1 MPLEENFIP
10 MTEYKSPKGNNYPVM
25 ANGRI
30 DFSKISGDLQ
40 LPYLVEIQTESYQWF
55 LDKGLDEV
63 LRECFPIANY
73 SNTLFIE
80 YVSCRLE
87 EPAHTPLECKAADL
101 NYSSKLKVK
110 LRLRF
115 KNSGEIKEAEV
126 FMGNLPRMTESGTFI
141 VNGAERVIVS
151 QIVRSPGAYFQDA
164 IDKSGVHLYN
174 GEIIPNRGTWLQFE
188 SDAKS
193 HLYYTRV
200 DRQPRKM
207 PATIL
212 LKALGLDEKTIYEL
226 FGKTEAMEGTL
237 AKDGVKN
244 SGEALAEI
252 FKKLKPGE
260 PITAEGVVNFM
271 IQKFF
276 DEKRYDLGRAG
287 RFKYRQKLGIY
298 NRLPGRLLAEN
309 LVSADGEIRFP
320 KGHLLT
326 KEDVQ
331 ALRDEE
337 FFEAGAHARKLSVNE
352 KVDDNSIV
360 NIVKVHAF
368 DKESEPVVNIIGNDL
383 NCTLQ
388 RISASDMVATFSYFL
403 NLMDGIGNYD
413 DIDHLGNRRV
423 RCVGELLQG
432 QFRVG
437 LTKMS
442 KTVQQ
447 KMSISDMES
456 VTPQSLINTRPLE
469 SAIREFFAVSKLS
482 QYMDQVNPLAE
493 LTHKRRI
500 SALGPG
506 GLTRDRASMEVR
518 DVHYTHYGRICPIE
532 SPEGQNIGLINN
544 LCTYAKISQ
553 YGFIM
558 TPYRLVYHIGGKNYV
573 SRTRTEYLS
582 ADDERGHY
590 IAEANIELAEPV
602 SLKSIDPKADFD
614 DEVYLIKDDEIVTR
628 HDDDNVMVSPALV
641 DYVDV
646 SPKQVISIAAAC
658 IPFLAHDD
666 ATRALMGAN
675 MQRQALPLLR
685 PSIPY
690 VGTGM
695 EKLIA
700 RDSGLAVIAE
710 KPGVV
715 KSVDSQTIVIKED
728 GNKEPHVYQLLK
740 FDRSNQGSCINQTPI
755 VHAGDKVKAGDIIAD
770 GPAMRNGELALGQN
784 ILIAYMTWNGYNY
797 EDAVVMSERMVKDDV
812 FTSIHIER
820 HTCECRATKLGPEEI
835 TRDIPNVSEEA
846 KAFLDENGIIVPGAE
861 VKEGDILV
869 GKVTPKGVTEP
880 TPEEKLLMAIF
891 AEKTKEGKDASLRVP
906 HGGGGVVRAVK
917 IFSREHKDQLPY
929 GVNLA
934 IHVYIV
940 QKRKISE
947 GDKMSGRHGNKGVIS
962 KILPVEDMPFLADGT
977 PIDILL
983 SPMGVPS
990 RMNIGQIFEVHLG
1003 LACRKLGMRVATPAF
1018 DGVSNE
1024 EVQAIMAKAGLSPDG
1039 KTVLYDGRTG
1049 ERYAERIAV
1058 GVQYMIKLV
1067 HMVDDKLHARATGP
1081 YALITQQ
1088 PLGGKA
1094 QNGGQRFGEMEVWA
1108 LEAYGA
1114 AHTLQEML
1122 TIKSDDRVGRRKA
1135 YEAIIKGN
1143 PIPTPGMPEA
1153 FKVFLKELKGL
1164 GLNAKLYDKEDRV
1177 IDMDE
1182 LARVSLIE
1190 ERKTNSAIRS
1200 AVSPRPEEEAP
1211 VETSLEEST
1220 DLAAEEGL
1228 TIQSI
1233 GSHSDD

>member
-1 MPLEENFIP
+1 MALEENFIP
-10 MTEYKSPKGNNYPVM
+10 MTDYKNPEGKPYPVGV
-25 ANGRI
+25 NGRL
-30 DFSKISGDLQ
+30 DFSKISGSLN
-40 LPYLVEIQTESYQWF
+40 LPYLVEIQTDSYDWF
-55 LDKGLDEV
+55 LEKGLDEV
-63 LRECFPIANY
+63 LRESFPIANN
-73 SNTLFIE
+73 SGTVFID

-87 EPAHTPLECKAADL
+87 EPKHTPMQCKAADL
-101 NYSSKLKVK
+101 NYASKLRAT
-110 LRLRF
+110 LRVRF
-115 KNSGEIKEAEV
+115 KNTGEIKEGEV
-126 FMGNLPRMTESGTFI
+126 FMGDLPRMTESGTFI
-141 VNGAERVIVS
+141 INGAERVIVS
-151 QIVRSPGAYFQDA
+151 QILRSPGAYFKDTV
-164 IDKSGVHLYN
+164 DKSGIHLYS
-174 GEIIPNRGTWLQFE
+174 GEVNPYRGTWLQFE
-188 SDAKS
+188 SDAKNI
-193 HLYYTRV
+193 LYCYI
-200 DRQPRKM
+200 DRNTRKM

-212 LKALGLDEKTIYEL
+212 FKALGIDDTKVLLSL
-226 FGKTEAMEGTL
+226 FGDTEQIRNTL
-237 AKDGVKN
+237 AKDGVD
-244 SGEALAEI
+244 SSERALAEI
-252 FKKLKPGE
+252 FRKLKPGE
-260 PITAEGVVNFM
+260 PPTHEGFINF
-271 IQKFF
+271 IVQKFF
-276 DEKRYDLGRAG
+276 DEKRYNLGRAG
-287 RFKYRQKLGIY
+287 RFKYAQKLGIY
-298 NRLPGRLLAEN
+298 NRLPGRVLAEN
-309 LVSADGEIRFP
+309 LVSAEGEIRFP
-320 KGHLLT
+320 KGHTLT
-326 KEDVQ
+326 PEDVQ

-337 FFEAGAHARKLSVNE
+337 FFENGAHRKSLKVNT
-352 KVDDNSIV
+352 SIDTNADV
-360 NIVKVHAF
+360 TIVKAYAH
-368 DKESEPVVNIIGNDL
+368 DKVGERVVAIVGNDL

-388 RISASDMVATFSYFL
+388 RITIADMVAGFSYYL
-403 NLMDGIGNYD
+403 NIMDGIGDTD

-423 RCVGELLQG
+423 RCVGELLKE
-432 QFRVG
+432 QFRDG
-437 LTKMS
+437 LNKMA

-447 KMSISDMES
+447 KMSISDVDS
-456 VTPQSLINTRPLE
+456 ITLKNIINIRPLV
-469 SAIREFFAVSKLS
+469 SSIREFFAVSKLS

-506 GLTRDRASMEVR
+506 GLTRERASMEVR

-544 LCTYAKISQ
+544 LCTYAKISK

-558 TPYRLVYHIGGKNYV
+558 TPYRLVYHINGKTYV
-573 SRTRTEYLS
+573 SQTKTEYLS

-590 IAEANIELAEPV
+590 IAEANLHLTDPFK
-602 SLKSIDPKADFD
+602 LQTIDPSADP
-614 DEVYLIKDDEIVTR
+614 DELVSELTDAEIVVR
-628 HDDDNVMVSPALV
+628 HDDDNIMVVPGKV

-695 EKLIA
+695 EKVVA
-700 RDSGLAVIAE
+700 RDSGLAVTAI
-710 KPGVV
+710 KDGVV
-715 KSVDSQTIVIKED
+715 KSVDSSTIVVKE
-728 GNKEPHVYQLLK
+728 GKELRTYNLLK

-755 VHAGDKVKAGDIIAD
+755 VHAGDSIVAGQIIAD
-770 GPAMRNGELALGQN
+770 GPAMKNGELALGQN
-784 ILIAYMTWNGYNY
+784 VLIAYMTWNGYNY

-820 HTCECRATKLGPEEI
+820 HICECRETKIGPEEI
-835 TRDIPNVSEEA
+835 TREIPNVREDL
-846 KAFLDENGIIVPGAE
+846 KAFLDEQGIIVPGAE
-861 VKEGDILV
+861 VREGDILV
-869 GKVTPKGVTEP
+869 GKVTPKAATDP
-880 TPEEKLLMAIF
+880 TPVEKLLAAVF
-891 AEKTKEGKDASLRVP
+891 AKKTEEGKDASLRVP
-906 HGGGGVVRAVK
+906 HGGGGIVHAVK
-917 IFSREHKDQLPY
+917 IFSRKNKDQLPP
-929 GVNLA
+929 GVNMA
-934 IHVYIV
+934 VHVYIV

-1018 DGVSNE
+1018 DGVSNQ
-1024 EVQAIMAKAGLSPDG
+1024 EVIDIMEKAGISSDG

-1067 HMVDDKLHARATGP
+1067 HMVDDKLHARAIGP

-1114 AHTLQEML
+1114 AHALQEML

-1135 YEAIIKGN
+1135 YEAIIRGN
-1143 PIPTPGMPEA
+1143 PIPRPGMPEA
-1153 FKVFLKELKGL
+1153 FKVLLKELKGL
-1164 GLNAKLYDKEDRV
+1164 GLNAKLYDHEDNV

-1182 LARVSLIE
+1182 LARASLIE
-1190 ERKTNSAIRS
+1190 ERKVNSAIRS
-1200 AVSPRPEEEAP
+1200 ALTPKEEEFVP
-1211 VETSLEEST
+1211 SLEE
-1220 DLAAEEGL
+1220 AAAQVEEEGL
-1228 TIQSI
+1228 SVGTL
-1233 GSHSDD
+1233 GARSDD

>member
-1 MPLEENFIP
+1 MPLEKNFIP
-10 MTEYKSPKGNNYPVM
+10 MTDYKDPEGKPYPVGV
-25 ANGRI
+25 NGRL
-30 DFSKISGDLQ
+30 DFSKISGRLD
-40 LPYLVEIQTESYQWF
+40 LPYLVEIQTESYKWF
-55 LDKGLDEV
+55 LEKGLDEV

-73 SNTLFIE
+73 SNTLFID

-87 EPAHTPLECKAADL
+87 EPKHDPMQCKAADL
-101 NYSSKLKVK
+101 NYSSKLKVT

-126 FMGNLPRMTESGTFI
+126 FMGDLPRMTESGTFI
-141 VNGAERVIVS
+141 INGAERVIVS
-151 QIVRSPGAYFQDA
+151 QIVRSPGAYFDESV
-164 IDKSGVHLYN
+164 DKSGVHVYN

-188 SDAKS
+188 TDAKNA
-193 HLYYTRV
+193 LFCRV

-212 LKALGLDEKTIYEL
+212 LKALGLETEKVIYDL
-226 FGKTEAMEGTL
+226 FGETEAMKSTL
-237 AKDGVKN
+237 EKDGVEN
-244 SGEALAEI
+244 GEAALIEI
-252 FKKLKPGE
+252 FRKLKPGE
-260 PITAEGVVNFM
+260 PITAEGIVNF
-271 IQKFF
+271 IVQKFF
-276 DEKRYDLGRAG
+276 DDKRYDLGRAG
-287 RFKYRQKLGIY
+287 RFKYLQKLGIY
-298 NRLPGRLLAEN
+298 NRLPGRVLAEN
-309 LVSADGEIRFP
+309 LISADGEIRFP
-320 KGHLLT
+320 KGHTLT
-326 KEDVQ
+326 EEDVQ

-337 FFEAGAHARKLSVNE
+337 FFEAGAHRVTLKTNQKIDTHS
-352 KVDDNSIV
+352 DV
-360 NIVKVHAF
+360 NIVKVFAH
-368 DKESEPVVNIIGNDL
+368 DKATENPVNIIGTDL
-383 NCTLQ
+383 NCMIN
-388 RISASDMVATFSYFL
+388 RITISDMVACFSYVL
-403 NLMDGIGNYD
+403 NIMDGIGDTD

-456 VTPQSLINTRPLE
+456 VTPQSLINIRPLT
-469 SAIREFFAVSKLS
+469 SSIREFFAVSKLS

-544 LCTYAKISQ
+544 LCTYAKISK

-558 TPYRLVYHIGGKNYV
+558 TPYRLVYHIGGKTYV
-573 SRTRTEYLS
+573 SQTKTDYLS

-590 IAEANIELAEPV
+590 IAEANVKLA
-602 SLKSIDPKADFD
+602 DPIKLCTVDPQADP
-614 DEVYLIKDDEIVTR
+614 DEIVSEILDEESVVR
-628 HDDDNVMVSPALV
+628 HDDDNILVPRDIV

-685 PSIPY
+685 PSVPY

-695 EKLIA
+695 ERLVA
-700 RDSGLAVIAE
+700 RDSGLAVIARAD
-710 KPGVV
+710 GVV
-715 KSVDSQTIVIKED
+715 KSVDSATIVVKEA
-728 GNKEPHVYQLLK
+728 KETYTYQLLK
-740 FDRSNQGSCINQTPI
+740 FDRSNQGSCINQNPI
-755 VHAGDKVKAGDIIAD
+755 VHAGDKVVAGQIIAD

-784 ILIAYMTWNGYNY
+784 VLIAYMTWNGYNY

-820 HTCECRATKLGPEEI
+820 HTCECRETKLGPEEI
-835 TRDIPNVSEEA
+835 TRDVPNVSEEA

-869 GKVTPKGVTEP
+869 GKVTPKGQTEP

-906 HGGGGVVRAVK
+906 HGGGGIVHAVK
-917 IFSREHKDQLPY
+917 IFSRKNKDQLPP
-929 GVNLA
+929 GVNIA

-1018 DGVSNE
+1018 DGVSND
-1024 EVQAIMAKAGLSPDG
+1024 EVFDIMRKAGISADG

-1049 ERYAERIAV
+1049 ERFAERIAV

-1143 PIPTPGMPEA
+1143 PIPRPSIPEA

-1164 GLNAKLYDKEDRV
+1164 GLNAKLYDNNDSV

-1182 LARVSLIE
+1182 LARASLIE
-1190 ERKTNSAIRS
+1190 ERKVNSAIRS
-1200 AVSPRPEEEAP
+1200 AMSPKDDDLPDTLP
-1211 VETSLEEST
+1211 VDEV
-1220 DLAAEEGL
+1220 AAVEEEGL
-1228 TIQSI
+1228 SVRAT
-1233 GSHSDD
+1233 GSLSGDVD

>member
-1 MPLEENFIP
+1 MPQEENFTP
-10 MTEYKSPKGNNYPVM
+10 MTDYLDPNGKPYPVGI
-25 ANGRI
+25 NGRL
-30 DFSKISGDLQ
+30 DFSKISGRLD
-40 LPYLVEIQTESYQWF
+40 LPYLVEIQTESYKWF
-55 LDKGLDEV
+55 LEKGLDEV
-63 LRECFPIANY
+63 LRESFPIANY
-73 SNTLFIE
+73 SGTLFID

-87 EPAHTPLECKAADL
+87 EPKHDPMQCKAADL
-101 NYSSKLKVK
+101 NYSSKLKVT

-126 FMGNLPRMTESGTFI
+126 FMGDLPRMTESGTFI
-141 VNGAERVIVS
+141 INGAERVIVS
-151 QIVRSPGAYFQDA
+151 QIVRSPGAYFEDTL
-164 IDKSGVHLYN
+164 DKSGVHLYN

-188 SDAKS
+188 SDAKGL
-193 HLYYTRV
+193 LYCRV

-207 PATIL
+207 AATIL
-212 LKALGLDEKTIYEL
+212 LKALGLDDEKTLLDL
-226 FGKTEAMEGTL
+226 FGDTEAMKATI
-237 AKDGVKN
+237 AKDGVRN
-244 SGEALAEI
+244 GEEALVEI

-260 PITAEGVVNFM
+260 PITAEGIVNFLV
-271 IQKFF
+271 QKFF

-287 RFKYRQKLGIY
+287 RFKYLQKLGIY
-298 NRLPGRLLAEN
+298 NRLVGRVLAEN
-309 LVSADGEIRFP
+309 LISAEGEIRFP
-320 KGHLLT
+320 SGHVLT

-337 FFEAGAHARKLSVNE
+337 FFENGAHKKNLKINKKIDEHATVS
-352 KVDDNSIV
+352 
-360 NIVKVHAF
+360 IVKVHAF
-368 DKESEPVVNIIGNDL
+368 DKPSERVVNIIGTDL
-383 NCTLQ
+383 NSTLN
-388 RISASDMVATFSYFL
+388 RITISDMVACFSYFV
-403 NLMDGIGNYD
+403 NIMDGIGETD

-456 VTPQSLINTRPLE
+456 VTPQSLINIRPLT
-469 SAIREFFAVSKLS
+469 SSIREFFAVSKLS

-558 TPYRLVYHIGGKNYV
+558 TPYRLVYHINGKSYV
-573 SRTRTEYLS
+573 SQTRTEYLS
-582 ADDERGHY
+582 ADDERGHH
-590 IAEANIELAEPV
+590 IAEANIHLGEPFR
-602 SLKSIDPKADFD
+602 LNTIDPSAPE
-614 DEVYLIKDDEIVTR
+614 DEFVSEMTDPEIVCR
-628 HDDDNVMVSPALV
+628 HDDDNVLV
-641 DYVDV
+641 PPELADYVDV

-685 PSIPY
+685 PSVPY

-695 EKLIA
+695 EQLVA
-700 RDSGLAVIAE
+700 RDSGLAVIAA
-710 KPGVV
+710 KDGVV
-715 KSVDSQTIVIKED
+715 KSVDSATIVVKE
-728 GNKEPHVYQLLK
+728 GKETRTYNLLK

-755 VHAGDKVKAGDIIAD
+755 VHAGDKVVAGQVIAD

-820 HTCECRATKLGPEEI
+820 YTCECRETKLGPEEI
-835 TRDIPNVSEEA
+835 TRDVPNVSEEA
-846 KAFLDENGIIVPGAE
+846 KTFLDEDGIIIPGAE

-869 GKVTPKGVTEP
+869 GKVTPKGQTEP

-906 HGGGGVVRAVK
+906 HGGGGIVRAVK
-917 IFSREHKDQLPY
+917 IFSRKNKDQLPP
-929 GVNLA
+929 GVSVA

-977 PIDILL
+977 PIDVLL

-1018 DGVSNE
+1018 DGVSNQ
-1024 EVQAIMAKAGLSPDG
+1024 EVFDIMKKAGISADG

-1114 AHTLQEML
+1114 AHVLQEML

-1143 PIPTPGMPEA
+1143 PIPRPGIPEA

-1164 GLNAKLYDKEDRV
+1164 GLNARLYDKADNV
-1177 IDMDE
+1177 IDMDK
-1182 LARVSLIE
+1182 LARSALIE

-1200 AVSPRPEEEAP
+1200 AMSPKEDDLPDVSPIDDAEA
-1211 VETSLEEST
+1211 L
-1220 DLAAEEGL
+1220 AEEGL
-1228 TIQSI
+1228 SVRAT
-1233 GSHSDD
+1233 GSLSGDAE

>member
-10 MTEYKSPKGNNYPVM
+10 LTDYKDPEGKPYPVGV
-25 ANGRI
+25 NGRL
-30 DFSKISGDLQ
+30 DFSKISGRLD
-40 LPYLVEIQTESYQWF
+40 LPYLVEIQTQSYAWF
-55 LDKGLDEV
+55 LEKGLDEV

-73 SNTLFIE
+73 SNTLFID

-87 EPAHTPLECKAADL
+87 EPKHNPMECKAADL
-101 NYSSKLKVK
+101 NYSSKLKVT

-126 FMGNLPRMTESGTFI
+126 FMGDLPRMTESGTFI
-141 VNGAERVIVS
+141 INGAERVIVS
-151 QIVRSPGAYFQDA
+151 QIVRSPGAYFEESV
-164 IDKSGVHLYN
+164 DKSGVHVYN

-188 SDAKS
+188 TDAKNG
-193 HLYYTRV
+193 LYCRV

-207 PATIL
+207 AATIL
-212 LKALGLDEKTIYEL
+212 LKALGLDDEKTLFSL
-226 FGKTEAMEGTL
+226 FGETEAMKNTL
-237 AKDGVKN
+237 AKDGVN
-244 SGEALAEI
+244 NGEAALIEI

-260 PITAEGVVNFM
+260 PITAEGIVNFLV
-271 IQKFF
+271 QKFF
-276 DEKRYDLGRAG
+276 DDKRYDLGRAG
-287 RFKYRQKLGIY
+287 RFKYLQKLGIY
-298 NRLPGRLLAEN
+298 NRLPGRVLAEP
-309 LVSADGEIRFP
+309 LISADGEIRFP
-320 KGHLLT
+320 KGHTLS

-337 FFEAGAHARKLSVNE
+337 FFEAGAHKKTLKVN
-352 KVDDNSIV
+352 KKIDDHSDV
-360 NIVKVHAF
+360 NIVKVYAH
-368 DKESEPVVNIIGNDL
+368 DKTSEPVVNIIGTDL
-383 NCTLQ
+383 NCMIN
-388 RISASDMVATFSYFL
+388 RITISDMVACFSYFL
-403 NLMDGIGNYD
+403 NVMDGIGSTD

-447 KMSISDMES
+447 KMSITDMES
-456 VTPQSLINTRPLE
+456 VTPQSLINIRPLT
-469 SAIREFFAVSKLS
+469 SSIREFFAVSKLS

-558 TPYRLVYHIGGKNYV
+558 TPYRLVYHIQGKTYV
-573 SRTRTEYLS
+573 SQTKTDYLS

-590 IAEANIELAEPV
+590 IAEANIKLADPIK
-602 SLKSIDPKADFD
+602 LASIDPNADPEEVVSELL
-614 DEVYLIKDDEIVTR
+614 DEEIVTR
-628 HDDDNVMVSPALV
+628 HDDDNVMVIRDLV

-695 EKLIA
+695 EQLVA
-700 RDSGLAVIAE
+700 RDSGLAVIAT
-710 KPGVV
+710 KDGVV
-715 KSVDSQTIVIKED
+715 KSIDSSTIVVKE
-728 GNKEPHVYQLLK
+728 GKENHTYKLVK
-740 FDRSNQGSCINQTPI
+740 FDRSNNGSCINQTPI
-755 VHAGDKVKAGDIIAD
+755 VHAGDEVKAGQIIAD

-820 HTCECRATKLGPEEI
+820 HTCECRETKLGPEEI
-835 TRDIPNVSEEA
+835 TRDIPNVREEA

-869 GKVTPKGVTEP
+869 GKVTPKGQTEP

-906 HGGGGVVRAVK
+906 HGGGGIVHAVR
-917 IFSREHKDQLPY
+917 IFSRKNKDQLPP
-929 GVNLA
+929 GVNMA
-934 IHVYIV
+934 IHIYIV

-977 PIDILL
+977 PIDVLL

-1024 EVQAIMAKAGLSPDG
+1024 EVIEIMRKAGISPDG

-1114 AHTLQEML
+1114 AHALQEML

-1143 PIPTPGMPEA
+1143 PIPRPGMPEA

-1164 GLNAKLYDKEDRV
+1164 GLNAKLYDTEDNV

-1182 LARVSLIE
+1182 LARNALIE

-1200 AVSPRPEEEAP
+1200 AMSPKDDESDSLDISPMDEAAA
-1211 VETSLEEST
+1211 V
-1220 DLAAEEGL
+1220 AEEGL
-1228 TIQSI
+1228 SVLATGALS
-1233 GSHSDD
+1233 GDAN